1 MPEAYFAKVDKDT
14 TWSDVLSAVQNQI
27 DNSRKKLGYTSIAE
41 LSLDKVDFDELIA
54 SISQP
59 HPSYARW
66 SSQSRPDKNGIWN
79 CITIKCTS
87 DTRNVIIYTSGRT
100 FPLYV
105 STNFISSEKL
115 IN

>member
-1 MPEAYFAKVDKDT
+1 MAEAYFVKINKDT
-14 TWSDVLSAVQNQI
+14 TWTDVLNAIQNQI
-27 DNSRKKLGYTSIAE
+27 DNSRKKLKYTSITE
-41 LSLDKVDFDELIA
+41 LSLNKFDFDDLKA

-66 SSQSRPDKNGIWN
+66 ASQLRPDENGIWN

-87 DTRNVIIYTSGRT
+87 DAENVIIYTSGRT

-105 STNFISSEKL
+105 SVDF
-115 IN
+115 